1 MLFTSVSLV
10 IPTYNRGKEILD
22 TINRILESNLTS
34 INFLEVIV
42 VDDGS
47 TEPIESFLSLG
58 EVSQSNIS
66 LRCIRQENSGVGAAR
81 NRGFREATGDIILF
95 IDDDI
100 LVSPELIRQH
110 VEAHREHP
118 NSVICGFAPFVSC
131 DTPSLTRFADKITN
145 YVFSEDLRKEFVKGE
160 IVISGQLSIERQMFG
175 QQDYF
180 YRDDL
185 TTPAAEE
192 IELSYRLYQ
201 QKISILHAK
210 HIVAIHNHHLTYSW
224 LCSQQYKY
232 GIGLGEVYTK
242 YPQIIE
248 FSRVAGVLTR
258 FGQPQVKD
266 APVVYLKKTVKNILI
281 LKRMRTLLLNAINRL
296 EKIAPNSTKIMSLYE
311 LGTSTHYWAGLK
323 QGLRQFK

>member
-1 MLFTSVSLV
+1 MSLSSVSIV
-10 IPTYNRGKEILD
+10 IPTYNRGKEITETIDHLWASDLD
-22 TINRILESNLTS
+22 S
-34 INFLEVIV
+34 IDFLEVLV

-47 TEPIESFLSLG
+47 KEPIEPFLTGSKVPG
-58 EVSQSNIS
+58 GNVS
-66 LRCIRQENSGVGAAR
+66 LRCIRQKNAGVGAAR
-81 NRGFREATGDIILF
+81 NRGFREARGDIILF

-118 NSVICGFAPFVSC
+118 SSVICGFAPFVSC
-131 DTPSLTRFADKITN
+131 DTPSLTRFADKITG
-145 YVFSEDLRKEFVKGE
+145 YVFSDGLRKEFIKGE
-160 IVISGQLSIERQMFG
+160 IVISGQLSIERRMFSG
-175 QQDYF
+175 QDYF

-192 IELSYRLYQ
+192 IELSFRLFQ

-210 HIVAIHNHHLTYSW
+210 HIVATHNHHLTYSW
-224 LCSQQYKY
+224 LCGQQYKY
-232 GIGLGEVYTK
+232 GVGLGEVYTK

-248 FSRVAGVLTR
+248 FSRVAGVLNR
-258 FGQPQVKD
+258 FGQTETKD

-281 LKRMRTLLLNAINRL
+281 LERMRALLLQTAIGL
-296 EKIAPNSTKIMSLYE
+296 EKIAPNSSKIMALYE

-323 QGLRQFK
+323 RGLRQFK

>member
-1 MLFTSVSLV
+1 MLFSSVTIV
-10 IPTYNRGKEILD
+10 IPTYNRGKDILD
-22 TINRILESNLTS
+22 TINRIWASNLSS
-34 INFLEVIV
+34 IDFLEVIV

-47 TEPIESFLSLG
+47 SEPVEPFLASS
-58 EVSQSNIS
+58 EIPQNNVS

-118 NSVICGFAPFVSC
+118 NSVICGFAPFISC
-131 DTPSLTRFADKITN
+131 DTPSLTRFADKITD
-145 YVFSEDLRKEFVKGE
+145 YVFSDGLRKEFVKGE
-160 IVISGQLSIERQMFG
+160 IVISGQLSIERQMFSG
-175 QQDYF
+175 QDYF

-224 LCSQQYKY
+224 LCRQQYKY
-232 GIGLGEVYTK
+232 GIGLGEVYNK

-266 APVVYLKKTVKNILI
+266 APTVYLKKIVKNVLI
-281 LKRMRTLLLNAINRL
+281 LERMRNLLLKMADRI
-296 EKIAPNSTKIMSLYE
+296 EKIAPDSTQIMPLYT

-323 QGLRQFK
+323 HGLQQFK